1 MQPAK
6 STTEEEERGFCNQNL
21 ATPRGMHLPV
31 ISSAQLCC
39 LMVKKFKISR

>member
-21 ATPRGMHLPV
+21 ATPARHASPGDQFCAALLFNGKEV
-31 ISSAQLCC
+31 
-39 LMVKKFKISR
+39 